1 MTNAANGSERGIN
14 PYQRRTLL
22 AGAVGNAIEFY
33 DFIVY
38 AYLAGY
44 FAAQFFPTHDP
55 VAAMLASY
63 GAFATGMIMRP
74 VGGIVFGNIGDRIGR
89 KAALQLSVLL
99 IAIPTLLIGL
109 MPTYSTIGLWAPVLL
124 ILLRMLQG
132 LSVGGEYSS
141 SIVFLIE

>member
-44 FAAQFFPTHDP
+44 FAAQFFR
-55 VAAMLASY
+55 ACRSRY
-63 GAFATGMIMRP
+63 FS
-74 VGGIVFGNIGDRIGR
+74 F
-89 KAALQLSVLL
+89 
-99 IAIPTLLIGL
+99 
-109 MPTYSTIGLWAPVLL
+109 
-124 ILLRMLQG
+124 
-132 LSVGGEYSS
+132 
-141 SIVFLIE
+141 